1 MRSKNAIITGATGG
15 IGEAIARRLGSL
27 GYSLAL
33 LYGNN
38 HKKAREL
45 RLELEKTTFVRT
57 YSCDFN
63 DQAELLQTL
72 DLAMDDFGSF
82 QVVVHGA
89 GISYRSMFHEMGD
102 EAFDKIMNI
111 NMKPLFYITR
121 RVIPDMIENRLGDI
135 ISISSIWGSRAASME
150 VAYAMTKGAVEQFT
164 RSLASELAQMDIRVN
179 AIAPG
184 GVDTSILNVLSKEEK
199 GAFIEDIPFK
209 RLGTPAEIADLIEFL
224 IQKGSY
230 ITGQVITMD
239 GGYTL

>member
-1 MRSKNAIITGATGG
+1 MISKNAIITGATGG
-15 IGEAIARRLGSL
+15 IGEATARRLGSL

-38 HKKAREL
+38 HKKAEEL
-45 RLELEKTTFVRT
+45 RHELEKITYVRT

-63 DQAELLQTL
+63 DQADLLQAI
-72 DLAMDDFGSF
+72 DLAMADFRSF

-89 GISYRSMFHEMGD
+89 GISYRSLFHEMED
-102 EAFDKIMNI
+102 EAFEKIMNI
-111 NMKPLFYITR
+111 NMKPLFYITK
-121 RVIPDMIENRLGDI
+121 RVIPDMIEKRQGDI

-164 RSLASELAQMDIRVN
+164 RSLASELAQMSIRVN

-209 RLGTPAEIADLIEFL
+209 RLGTPDEIADLIEFL
-224 IQKGSY
+224 VLKGSY